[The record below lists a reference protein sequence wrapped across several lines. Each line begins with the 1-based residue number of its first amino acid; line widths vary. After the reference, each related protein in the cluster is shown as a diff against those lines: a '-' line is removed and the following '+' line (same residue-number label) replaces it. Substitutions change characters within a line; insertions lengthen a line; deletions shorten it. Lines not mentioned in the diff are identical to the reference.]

1 MRGNAA
7 NGDGEVVRLINTV
20 VKRKRKI
27 GNSDYKVPQGV
38 TFHKFDRNVNERR
51 VILRVDQVEITCYR
65 GRKVLV
71 FRGKDGEIWR
81 EGNGFLLRP

>member
-1 MRGNAA
+1 MRGEAA
-7 NGDGEVVRLINTV
+7 NGDGEFVRLINTV

-38 TFHKFDRNVNERR
+38 SFHKFDRIANERR
-51 VILRVDQVEITCYR
+51 VILRTDQVVIPCYR

-71 FRGKDGEIWR
+71 FRGKDSEIWR
-81 EGNGFLLRP
+81 ECNGFMLRP